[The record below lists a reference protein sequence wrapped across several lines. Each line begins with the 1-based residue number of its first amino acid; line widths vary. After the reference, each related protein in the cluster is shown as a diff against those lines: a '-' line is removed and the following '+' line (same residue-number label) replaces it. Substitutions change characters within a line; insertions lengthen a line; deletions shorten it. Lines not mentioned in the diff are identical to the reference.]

1 MPVVVCM
8 AHEGKPHLPGA
19 VLMLL
24 AVLFAMR
31 HLERSTTQRAGL
43 NPGETPTRDRWIMCV
58 CCGAAFGTVLSTW
71 PIFVLIPFVAWR
83 GSRRAASQPFHESLP
98 RAAGFSLRDA
108 RATRVH
114 PQPHARSSTSDGNPP
129 SNTVHVRAPG
139 LDVGHVRVDGQGLP
153 RDALDQ
159 LAGPEPPTVAVD
171 VFSQPTEQG
180 GVVVRADSCIKVGNV
195 SMRLLEELRGYW
207 RECRPKGPYLFP
219 GRGNRG
225 RVDRRTVSNAMKK
238 AAAKAGIPCHVTPH
252 TLRHSFATHMLEAGV
267 EIIPCHT
274 RKGSGNRFQ
283 LNFRNHR
290 KSVIV
295 DGRIAWIG
303 GHNVGDEYLGKDPA
317 FGHWRDTHVRV
328 EGPAV
333 IGAQLAFVEDW
344 RWATEELPGDL
355 SWVPHAA
362 IDGDSKVLVIA
373 SGPADEMETASL
385 MYTQAIHSAT
395 RRLWI
400 ASPYFVPDDAI
411 VQALQ
416 LAGLRG
422 VDVRILIP
430 EKSDSWLVTM
440 SAYSYFDEVS
450 AAGVSFYRYDDGFL
464 HEKVMLIDDNI
475 ATIGTAN
482 FDNRSFRLN
491 FEITAVVVD
500 GEFAKKVEQMFENDF
515 SSSRL
520 MERDEYDNKP
530 FWFKL
535 AVRTARL
542 AAPVL

>member
-1 MPVVVCM
+1 MIVAIVIVF
-8 AHEGKPHLPGA
+8 EILGIVSA
-19 VLMLL
+19 VHSIMSSRTPQGSIAW
-24 AVLFAMR
+24 AVSLVTM
-31 HLERSTTQRAGL
+31 
-43 NPGETPTRDRWIMCV
+43 
-58 CCGAAFGTVLSTW
+58 
-71 PIFVLIPFVAWR
+71 PFVAVPAYWVFGRDKFR
-83 GSRRAASQPFHESLP
+83 GYVLARQNELELIGDLIRQANNQISDAGAVDERDVAALMGAEKLARIPLTGGNDVELLIDGDATFASIFAGIDAAREYVLVQFYIVRDDELGRELKTRLIAKSQS
-98 RAAGFSLRDA
+98 G
-108 RATRVH
+108 
-114 PQPHARSSTSDGNPP
+114 
-129 SNTVHVRAPG
+129 
-139 LDVGHVRVDGQGLP
+139 VRVLFLYDEVGSFGLP
-153 RDALDQ
+153 
-159 LAGPEPPTVAVD
+159 
-171 VFSQPTEQG
+171 TEFNEDL
-180 GVVVRADSCIKVGNV
+180 RA
-195 SMRLLEELRGYW
+195 
-207 RECRPKGPYLFP
+207 
-219 GRGNRG
+219 
-225 RVDRRTVSNAMKK
+225 
-238 AAAKAGIPCHVTPH
+238 
-252 TLRHSFATHMLEAGV
+252 AGV
-267 EIIPCHT
+267 EIIPFHT

>member
-1 MPVVVCM
+1 MSSRTPQGSIAWAVSLITLPYVSVPAYWVFGRNKFNGYVRARQSELELLDDVIRKANAQITDLAAVDEHRSSALTGAEKM
-8 AHEGKPHLPGA
+8 ARVPLTGGNSVTLLVDGDATFTSIFEGIAAAKDYVLVQFYIVRDDDLGRRLKSRLIAAAEKGVRVFFLYDEVGSLGLPGS
-19 VLMLL
+19 
-24 AVLFAMR
+24 F
-31 HLERSTTQRAGL
+31 
-43 NPGETPTRDRWIMCV
+43 N
-58 CCGAAFGTVLSTW
+58 
-71 PIFVLIPFVAWR
+71 
-83 GSRRAASQPFHESLP
+83 
-98 RAAGFSLRDA
+98 
-108 RATRVH
+108 
-114 PQPHARSSTSDGNPP
+114 
-129 SNTVHVRAPG
+129 
-139 LDVGHVRVDGQGLP
+139 
-153 RDALDQ
+153 
-159 LAGPEPPTVAVD
+159 
-171 VFSQPTEQG
+171 
-180 GVVVRADSCIKVGNV
+180 
-195 SMRLLEELRGYW
+195 EELR
-207 RECRPKGPYLFP
+207 
-219 GRGNRG
+219 
-225 RVDRRTVSNAMKK
+225 A
-238 AAAKAGIPCHVTPH
+238 
-252 TLRHSFATHMLEAGV
+252 AGV
-267 EIIPCHT
+267 EIFPFHS

-290 KSVIV
+290 KTVIA

-317 FGHWRDTHVRV
+317 FGGWRDTHMRL

-344 RWATEELPGDL
+344 RWATDQFPGGL
-355 SWVPHAA
+355 NWTPEAA
-362 IDGDSKVLVIA
+362 ADGKAQVLVIA

-395 RRLWI
+395 RRIWI

-430 EKSDSWLVTM
+430 QKADSWFVTM
-440 SAYSYFDEVS
+440 AAYSFFNQVS
-450 AAGVSFYRYDDGFL
+450 VAGVSFYRYQEGFL
-464 HEKVMLIDDNI
+464 HEKVMLIDDDV
-475 ATIGTAN
+475 ATVGTAN

-500 GEFAKKVEQMFENDF
+500 AEFAGDVEQMFDKDF
-515 SSSRL
+515 AASRL
-520 MERDEYDNKP
+520 MELDEYDKKP